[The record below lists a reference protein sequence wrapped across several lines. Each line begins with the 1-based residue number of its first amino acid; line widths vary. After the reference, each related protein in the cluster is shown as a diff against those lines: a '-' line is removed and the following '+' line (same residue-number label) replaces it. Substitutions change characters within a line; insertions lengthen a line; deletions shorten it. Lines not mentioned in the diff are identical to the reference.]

1 MKRKVLAVLSIIYIY
16 IYTIATSNNAW
27 ALNDATSFSPE
38 KVQVQAQSIGV
49 PVGTVIVWTK
59 EQIPDGWLECNGQK
73 VNKTLYPDLAVL
85 MSNTPNYKGM
95 FLRGAGSQT
104 VTHGSYGSVNH
115 GTTLGQVQG
124 DSIRNITGSN
134 NSPVFFPFANGHSQ
148 GAFTE
153 YHNGTGW
160 VIRYALGDTGINSGI
175 QFNASLVVPTAN
187 ENRPVN
193 VGVKYIIKAE

>member
-16 IYTIATSNNAW
+16 IYTIATPSAW

-73 VNKTLYPDLAVL
+73 VNKTLYPDLAAL
-85 MSNTPNYKGM
+85 MSNVPNYKGM

-104 VTHGSYGSVNH
+104 VTHGSYGNVNH

-124 DSIRNITGSN
+124 DSIRNITGDFI
-134 NSPVFFPFANGHSQ
+134 PVDGGEQGTS
-148 GAFTE
+148 GAFHTE
-153 YHNGTGW
+153 PHQRHH
-160 VIRYALGDTGINSGI
+160 IYASAPMWNSQI
-175 QFNASLVVPTAN
+175 YKFNASRVVPTAN

>member
-1 MKRKVLAVLSIIYIY
+1 MKLIYSILVSCFLFIGQAYAVSFNL
-16 IYTIATSNNAW
+16 
-27 ALNDATSFSPE
+27 LDATSFSPE

-59 EQIPDGWLECNGQK
+59 NAVPDGWLECNGQA
-73 VNKTLYPDLAVL
+73 VNKTLYPELAAL
-85 MSNTPNYKGM
+85 MSTTPNYQGM
-95 FLRGAGSQT
+95 FLRGAGSQWKNYN
-104 VTHGSYGSVNH
+104 GYGWTEH

-124 DSIRNITGSN
+124 DGIRNITGSN

-160 VIRYALGDTGINSGI
+160 VVRYALGDTGINSGI
-175 QFNASLVVPTAN
+175 QFNASLTVPTAN

>member
-1 MKRKVLAVLSIIYIY
+1 MKFMYSILVSCFLFIGQAYAVNFNL
-16 IYTIATSNNAW
+16 
-27 ALNDATSFSPE
+27 LDATSFSPE

-59 EQIPDGWLECNGQK
+59 NAVPDGWLECNGQK
-73 VNKTLYPDLAVL
+73 VNKTLYPDLAAL
-85 MSNTPNYKGM
+85 MSTTPNYQGM
-95 FLRGAGSQT
+95 FLRGAGSQWKNYN
-104 VTHGSYGSVNH
+104 GYGWTEH

-134 NSPVFFPFANGHSQ
+134 NSPVVFPFANGHSQ

-160 VIRYALGDTGINSGI
+160 VVRYALGDTGINSGI
-175 QFNASLVVPTAN
+175 QFNASLAVPTAN

>member
-1 MKRKVLAVLSIIYIY
+1 MKFMYSILVSCFLFIGQAQAVNFNL
-16 IYTIATSNNAW
+16 
-27 ALNDATSFSPE
+27 LDATSFSPE

-59 EQIPDGWLECNGQK
+59 NAVPDGWLECNGQA
-73 VNKTLYPDLAVL
+73 VNKVLYPDLAKL
-85 MSNTPNYKGM
+85 MSNTPNYQGM
-95 FLRGAGSQT
+95 FLRGAGSQWKNYN
-104 VTHGSYGSVNH
+104 GYGWTEH

-124 DSIRNITGSN
+124 DGIRNITGSN

-175 QFNASLVVPTAN
+175 QFNASLAVPTAN

>member
-1 MKRKVLAVLSIIYIY
+1 M
-16 IYTIATSNNAW
+16 
-27 ALNDATSFSPE
+27 NDATSFSPE
-38 KVQVQAQSIGV
+38 KVQIQAQSIGV

-73 VNKTLYPDLAVL
+73 VNKTLYPDLAAL

-160 VIRYALGDTGINSGI
+160 IIRYALGDTGINSGI
-175 QFNASLVVPTAN
+175 QFNASLAVPTAN

>member
-1 MKRKVLAVLSIIYIY
+1 MKFMYSILVSCFLFIGQAQAVNFNL
-16 IYTIATSNNAW
+16 
-27 ALNDATSFSPE
+27 LDATSFSPE

-49 PVGTVIVWTK
+49 PVGTVIIWTK
-59 EQIPDGWLECNGQK
+59 NAVPDGWLECDGRA
-73 VNKTLYPDLAVL
+73 VNKTLYPELAAL
-85 MSNTPNYKGM
+85 MSNVPNYQGM
-95 FLRGAGSQT
+95 FLRGAGTQAIN
-104 VTHGSYGSVNH
+104 HGSYGWAYH

-124 DSIRNITGSN
+124 DGIRNITGSN

-160 VIRYALGDTGINSGI
+160 VVRYALGDTGINSGI
-175 QFNASLVVPTAN
+175 QFNASLAVPTAN

>member
-1 MKRKVLAVLSIIYIY
+1 MKFMYLILVSCFLFIGQAQAVNFNL
-16 IYTIATSNNAW
+16 
-27 ALNDATSFSPE
+27 LDATSFSPE
-38 KVQVQAQSIGV
+38 KVQIQAQSIGV
-49 PVGTVIVWTK
+49 PVGTVIIWTK
-59 EQIPDGWLECNGQK
+59 NAVPDGWLECDGRV
-73 VNKTLYPDLAVL
+73 VNKTLYPELAAL
-85 MSNTPNYKGM
+85 MSTTPNYQGM
-95 FLRGAGSQT
+95 FLRGAGSQWKNYN
-104 VTHGSYGSVNH
+104 GYGWTEH
-115 GTTLGQVQG
+115 GTTLGEVQG
-124 DSIRNITGSN
+124 DGIRNITGSN

-175 QFNASLVVPTAN
+175 QFNASLTVPTAN

>member
-1 MKRKVLAVLSIIYIY
+1 MKFMYSILVSCFLFIGQAYAVSFNL
-16 IYTIATSNNAW
+16 
-27 ALNDATSFSPE
+27 LDATSFSPE

-49 PVGTVIVWTK
+49 PVGTVIVWAK
-59 EQIPDGWLECNGQK
+59 NAVPDGWLECNGQA
-73 VNKTLYPDLAVL
+73 VNKTLYPELAAL
-85 MSNTPNYKGM
+85 MSTTPNYQGM
-95 FLRGAGSQT
+95 FLRGAGSQWKNYN
-104 VTHGSYGSVNH
+104 GYGWTEH

-160 VIRYALGDTGINSGI
+160 VVRYALGDTGINCGI
-175 QFNASLVVPTAN
+175 QFNASLTVPTAN

>member
-38 KVQVQAQSIGV
+38 KVQIQAQSIGV

-73 VNKTLYPDLAVL
+73 VNKTLYPDLAAL

-160 VIRYALGDTGINSGI
+160 IIRYALGDTGINSGI
-175 QFNASLVVPTAN
+175 QFNASLAVPTAN

>member
-1 MKRKVLAVLSIIYIY
+1 MKFMYSILVSCFLFIGQAQAVNFNL
-16 IYTIATSNNAW
+16 
-27 ALNDATSFSPE
+27 LDATSFSPE

-49 PVGTVIVWTK
+49 PVGTVIIWTK
-59 EQIPDGWLECNGQK
+59 NAVPDGWLECDGRA
-73 VNKTLYPDLAVL
+73 VNKTLYPELAAL
-85 MSNTPNYKGM
+85 MSNVPNYQGM
-95 FLRGAGSQT
+95 FLRGAGTQAIN
-104 VTHGSYGSVNH
+104 HGSYGWAYH
-115 GTTLGQVQG
+115 GTTLGRVQG
-124 DSIRNITGSN
+124 DGIRNITGSN

-175 QFNASLVVPTAN
+175 QFNASLTVPTAN